1 MSLAMS
7 RKERETFLADL
18 HVGIVSIPDGDQ
30 GPLACPVWY
39 SYEPGEDVLL
49 VTGENSRKGTLL
61 RSAKRVSL
69 VVQSEEVPYKYVS
82 IEGPVELGDA
92 DLERDV
98 RPIAHRY
105 LGAEVGD
112 GYIEAT
118 RESGA
123 GRDILVRIR
132 PERWLTVDYSKQF
145 QVPSSESAT

>member
-30 GPLACPVWY
+30 GPL
-39 SYEPGEDVLL
+39 
-49 VTGENSRKGTLL
+49 
-61 RSAKRVSL
+61 
-69 VVQSEEVPYKYVS
+69 
-82 IEGPVELGDA
+82 ELGDA
-92 DLERDV
+92 ELERDV

-112 GYIEAT
+112 GYLEAT

-145 QVPSSESAT
+145 QVPSSESET